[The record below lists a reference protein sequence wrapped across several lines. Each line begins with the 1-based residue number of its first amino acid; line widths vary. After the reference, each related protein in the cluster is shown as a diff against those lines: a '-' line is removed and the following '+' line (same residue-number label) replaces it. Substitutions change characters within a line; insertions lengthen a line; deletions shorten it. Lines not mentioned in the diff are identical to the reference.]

1 VAAHLFILL
10 NHVVD
15 DVFNCRYVLAAGA
28 LLQLKNLYVS
38 SATRLKNPLSSNCV
52 SGTS

>member
-1 VAAHLFILL
+1 VAAHLLILP

-15 DVFNCRYVLAAGA
+15 DVFSKYVLAAGA

-38 SATRLKNPLSSNCV
+38 SATRLKNYLSSNCV